1 MDVFFL
7 GKFWFQESSL
17 WISTSAFAFLISKKF
32 SYFSVT
38 TDMLYF
44 KNMYIFLISIFKCAV
59 LAGNYLNLGFNVARN
74 KSHILKKHLI
84 YPTPTPKTMN
94 SDY

>member
-7 GKFWFQESSL
+7 GKFWFQQSSL
-17 WISTSAFAFLISKKF
+17 WLSTSAFAFLISKKF

-38 TDMLYF
+38 TDMLDF
-44 KNMYIFLISIFKCAV
+44 KNIYFLFSIFKCAV

-74 KSHILKKHLI
+74 RSYILKKHLI
-84 YPTPTPKTMN
+84 YLTPNT
-94 SDY
+94 